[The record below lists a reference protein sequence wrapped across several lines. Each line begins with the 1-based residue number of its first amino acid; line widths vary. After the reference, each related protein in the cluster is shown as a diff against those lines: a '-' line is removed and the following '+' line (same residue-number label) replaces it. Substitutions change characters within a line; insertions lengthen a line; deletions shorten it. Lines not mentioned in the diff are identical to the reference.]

1 MLATK
6 SSVLIM
12 VILISVCWIAVVDSF
27 CGGCSCNIAGCNC
40 DCVYNYYCK
49 QTKDM
54 CSVAAPYMLGR
65 RSITDDETDPS
76 IIFAKLDKN
85 EVKHFIGKIIVG
97 KVLPFLKFFLF
108 SNCYSKKQDGVL
120 SLEEISLDIEEINL
134 KGLLAMDLDKDGV
147 ISANEFDRDLSE

>member
-1 MLATK
+1 MCYRVLA
-6 SSVLIM
+6 
-12 VILISVCWIAVVDSF
+12 WW
-27 CGGCSCNIAGCNC
+27 
-40 DCVYNYYCK
+40 
-49 QTKDM
+49 
-54 CSVAAPYMLGR
+54 R
-65 RSITDDETDPS
+65 RSITDDETIITDDETSITDDETDPS

-147 ISANEFDRDLSE
+147 ISASEFDGDLSE